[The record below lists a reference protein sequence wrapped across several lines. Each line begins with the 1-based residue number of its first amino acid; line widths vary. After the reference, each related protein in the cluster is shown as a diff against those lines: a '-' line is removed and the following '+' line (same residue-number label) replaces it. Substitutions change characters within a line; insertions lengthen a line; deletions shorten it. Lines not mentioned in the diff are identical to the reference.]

1 MMKSYNVTVNGV
13 PYSVQVEETT
23 GNAAA
28 APMPAAAPAAPA
40 PQAAPAPA
48 APAAPAGGTKV
59 TAPMPGNILDVKVAV
74 GDKVQEGQLVVLLEA
89 MKMENELFSPA
100 AGSVTAVMV
109 KKGDTVNSNDVLVTI
124 G

>member
-23 GNAAA
+23 GNAPAA
-28 APMPAAAPAAPA
+28 AMPAAPAAPA

-48 APAAPAGGTKV
+48 APAAPVSGTKV

-89 MKMENELFSPA
+89 MKMENEIFSPA

>member
-1 MMKSYNVTVNGV
+1 MKSYNVTVNGV

-23 GNAAA
+23 GNAPAA
-28 APMPAAAPAAPA
+28 AMPAAPAAPA

-48 APAAPAGGTKV
+48 APAAPVSGTKV

-89 MKMENELFSPA
+89 MKMENEIFSPA

>member
-28 APMPAAAPAAPA
+28 APMPA
-40 PQAAPAPA
+40 A

-89 MKMENELFSPA
+89 MKMENEIFSPA